1 MTGNARSLR
10 AFRSVL
16 SVVRE
21 AVAETRLAYGFNP
34 NSYSFSAMSACMR
47 GERALEVLQN
57 ALEDSFSDLDD
68 HL

>member
-1 MTGNARSLR
+1 VTGTARPLR

-16 SVVRE
+16 SAVRE
-21 AVAETRLAYGFNP
+21 ALAETRLAYEFNP
-34 NSYSFSAMSACMR
+34 NSYSFSAMNACMR

>member
-1 MTGNARSLR
+1 
-10 AFRSVL
+10 
-16 SVVRE
+16 
-21 AVAETRLAYGFNP
+21 
-34 NSYSFSAMSACMR
+34 MSACMR